1 MQNKGISITKTNKL
15 YLNTLQSGLSWRNIK
30 YVVRPQSCRDS
41 SSPIHVSS
49 GPIKRY
55 NK

>member
-1 MQNKGISITKTNKL
+1 MQNKGISIIKINKL
-15 YLNTLQSGLSWRNIK
+15 YFNTLQSGSSQRNIK
-30 YVVRPQSCRDS
+30 YVVRPQSCHDS
-41 SSPIHVSS
+41 SGPIHVSP